1 MSQLGTPPSNQPALG
16 TAGSPEP
23 AVAGRRGAAPSTND
37 AEAFLACARR
47 ALERYFGYPDFRGA
61 QPDAIRAIACGRD
74 VLVLMPTGGGKSL
87 CFQVPALVLPGLT
100 IVVSPLISLMQ
111 DQVDALV
118 RRGIPAT
125 YINSTLSPSESVQRM
140 AGVQRG
146 ETKLLYIAPER
157 FDSHTFRRIL
167 PRLDISLLAVD
178 EAHCISEW
186 GHDFRPSY
194 LRLGEVRKTL
204 GVPCIALTAT
214 ATPSVREDILVHL
227 GLRRPVILS
236 RGFDRS
242 NLGWHVI
249 AARDE
254 AHKDHLLIEALRTH
268 RRDGVAC
275 VYAPTRKKVDALA
288 DLLNHSGIQA
298 AGYHAGAS
306 SADRHRLQETFM
318 RGSIPVIVA
327 TNAFGMGIDKPDVRL
342 VVHFAMPATLEA
354 YYQEAGRGGRDG
366 KHARC
371 ILLHSFPDRF
381 THEFLIDQGHPS
393 PESVRSVWS
402 ALRTE
407 IGTRDVASI
416 DLARLAALARIGGG
430 ARLVEAILRKLGSA
444 DLLSAHQPPSAGSDV
459 DSVLHIHLHGD
470 WPADRL
476 PFDFQHLAAGRQ
488 RELTKLE
495 WMQRYAYTR
504 HCRRGFV
511 LRYFGDPAAMRQCHD
526 CDRCTPTHVRSIHST
541 SPRGSQIVLTI
552 RAVARRIGIG

>member
-1 MSQLGTPPSNQPALG
+1 MVDPEAVLAAARSAL
-16 TAGSPEP
+16 
-23 AVAGRRGAAPSTND
+23 RQ
-37 AEAFLACARR
+37 
-47 ALERYFGYPDFRGA
+47 YFGYDEFRGA
-61 QPDAIRAIACGRD
+61 QPDAIRALAAGRD

-87 CFQVPALVLPGLT
+87 CFQMPALVMPGLT

-111 DQVDALV
+111 DQVDGLA

-125 YINSTLSPSESVQRM
+125 FVNSTLAPAEAGRRM
-140 AGVQRG
+140 AAVLR
-146 ETKLLYIAPER
+146 EEIKLLYVAPER
-157 FDSHTFRRIL
+157 FDSQNFRRVL
-167 PRLDISLLAVD
+167 PQLSVSLLAID

-214 ATPSVREDILVHL
+214 ATPAVREDIVVHL
-227 GLRRPVILS
+227 GLRRPVILA

-254 AHKDHLLIEALRTH
+254 AHKDRLLVEALRTH
-268 RRDGVAC
+268 RGDGVAC

-288 DLLNHSGIQA
+288 DMLNHKGIRA

-306 SADRHRLQETFM
+306 AEDRHRLQDEFM
-318 RGSIPVIVA
+318 RGEIPVIVA

-342 VVHFAMPATLEA
+342 VVHFAMPGTLES

-366 KHARC
+366 RHARC
-371 ILLHSFPDRF
+371 VLLHSFPDRF
-381 THEFLIDQGHPS
+381 THEFLIDQSHP
-393 PESVRSVWS
+393 PPQTVRAVWA
-402 ALRTE
+402 ALRME
-407 IGTRDVASI
+407 VGARDVAPV
-416 DLARLAALARIGGG
+416 DLARLAARARVAGGV
-430 ARLVEAILRKLGSA
+430 RLTAAIVRKLAGA
-444 DLLSAHQPPSAGSDV
+444 DLLSADAAPVGAPDGAQLLYV
-459 DSVLHIHLHGD
+459 HLKGD
-470 WPADRL
+470 WPSDRL
-476 PFDFQHLAAGRQ
+476 PFDFRRLAGGRR

-511 LRYFGDPAAMRQCHD
+511 LRYFGDEAAMKSCHD
-526 CDRCTPTHVRSIHST
+526 CDRCSPSSGDGALAIAGVA
-541 SPRGSQIVLTI
+541 PRGSNVALRV
-552 RAVARRIGIG
+552 RAAVKRLRSQ